1 MLWLVYSLTFV
12 LLTTILALLMR
23 TISLK
28 THDQRAYAFLFDF
41 GTLLVTLIAL
51 IFVGVGTASLN
62 PWYVFLVVCAG
73 VGHGL
78 FHRYQFLARAHIEA
92 STIEVIMAPASV
104 VGYLLAV
111 FWLNE
116 SVTLSKTIGFALVLG
131 AGLLVSYSSKTKLTV
146 NKYALLAFTIAASAS
161 IAGTID
167 REVSQQF
174 SSALAYAALL
184 WTIKSAICYVPYVKY
199 ASLKKQFDEFR
210 WYLALMAVLNAA
222 ILYCALSALQLAPA
236 TRVLPVLSSNVVFI
250 SLAAVVVLH
259 EDKNVRRKLIAATIA
274 CIGLFFVSY

>member
-1 MLWLVYSLTFV
+1 MWLVYSLTFV
-12 LLTTILALLMR
+12 ALTTVLALLMR
-23 TISLK
+23 TVSLK

-41 GTLLVTLIAL
+41 GTLLVTLTAL
-51 IFVGVGTASLN
+51 AFVGIGTVTLN
-62 PWYVFLVVCAG
+62 PWYVFLILCAG

-92 STIEVIMAPASV
+92 SAIEVIMAPASI
-104 VGYLLAV
+104 VGYVLAV
-111 FWLNE
+111 LWLNE
-116 SVTLSKTIGFALVLG
+116 SVTLFKTIGFALVLG
-131 AGLLVSYSSKTKLTV
+131 AGLLVSYSTKTKLTI
-146 NKYALLAFTIAASAS
+146 NKYALLAFAIAASAS

-184 WTIKSAICYVPYVKY
+184 WAIKSAVCYIPYVKY
-199 ASLKKQFDEFR
+199 TSLKKQLGEFR

-250 SLAAVVVLH
+250 SLAAVIVLH
-259 EDKNVRRKLIAATIA
+259 EDKHVRRKLIAAAIA